1 MNLTPKK
8 VTIDNSLW
16 NTINIWFV
24 SEKWKWNF
32 GNLHTPQLA
41 AGSDSERKYILLL
54 RWKVQKSAMKMW
66 AVATPKMDNMDL
78 LANILRLLSG
88 DLGEVGLDLHLSWHA
103 GDHHWNHILL
113 IFTIPLSS
121 VVSQSS
127 RILGPVDQNIPP
139 NWWTQS

>member
-1 MNLTPKK
+1 
-8 VTIDNSLW
+8 
-16 NTINIWFV
+16 
-24 SEKWKWNF
+24 
-32 GNLHTPQLA
+32 
-41 AGSDSERKYILLL
+41 
-54 RWKVQKSAMKMW
+54 
-66 AVATPKMDNMDL
+66 MDNMDL
-78 LANILRLLSG
+78 LANILRLLSR

-139 NWWTQS
+139 N